1 MFRSLR
7 NRLIISHILPSLVII
22 PFMGIT
28 MLFLLENRILL
39 PLIYSNLTDDA
50 TLIAEITHTLP
61 DIWQNSVPAQ
71 IFVNGADPYLDGRL
85 TLLDPYGQVIA
96 SSDLTDQVLP
106 GQIVELPDLNKS
118 EQGEVV
124 ALQKGPLAEIFIP
137 VLDDNGN
144 YMGVVRLSTRVL
156 TVSDE
161 IYQLR
166 YLLVA
171 VISITILAGILIG
184 STLAL
189 SINRPV
195 QNVTKAIDA
204 LSQGD
209 YETSLPE
216 TGIEETRIL
225 SRAVNTLV
233 DRLHTMEQSRRKLL
247 ANLVHEVGRPLG
259 ALGSAIRALLKGA
272 DSDPELAKDLLN
284 GMDEEIN
291 RLHRLLDDLTG
302 LYDQALGSLEL
313 KKHPIDLEQWLP
325 KVTLPWKIAAEEK
338 GLHWKMSIPDG
349 LPKLE
354 ADPDRLAQAIG
365 NLCSNA
371 TKFTPRGGDISI
383 STKVDGNQFWFLFH
397 DSGIGI
403 QKGDLEKIFL
413 PFYRGNQEK
422 RIRQGMG
429 LGLTIVHDIVDAH
442 GGQIQ
447 VESELG
453 KGTTFKFWLP
463 L

>member
-1 MFRSLR
+1 MFHSLR
-7 NRLIISHILPSLVII
+7 NRLIISHILPSLIII
-22 PFMGIT
+22 PVMGFT
-28 MLFLLENRILL
+28 MLYLLENRILL

-50 TLIAEITHTLP
+50 TLIAEISHSIP

-71 IFVNGADPYLDGRL
+71 TFVNGADPFLAGRL
-85 TLLDPYGQVIA
+85 TLLDPYGHVLA
-96 SSDLTDQVLP
+96 TSDLTNKVLP
-106 GQIVELPDLNKS
+106 GQIVELPDLNPS
-118 EQGEVV
+118 EQREVV
-124 ALQKGPLAEIFIP
+124 ALQKGPIAEIFIP
-137 VLDDNGN
+137 VLSDNGS
-144 YMGVVRLSTRVL
+144 YLGVVRLSTRIL

-171 VISITILAGILIG
+171 VVSITILAGILLG

-189 SINRPV
+189 SVNRPV
-195 QNVTKAIDA
+195 QNVTKAIYA

-225 SRAVNTLV
+225 SRSVNTLV
-233 DRLHTMEQSRRKLL
+233 DRLHTLEQSRRKLL

-259 ALGSAIRALLKGA
+259 ALGSAVRALLKGA
-272 DSDPELAKDLLN
+272 DRDPELAKDLLS
-284 GMDEEIN
+284 GMDGEIN
-291 RLHRLLDDLTG
+291 RLHRLLDDLTRM
-302 LYDQALGSLEL
+302 YDQALGPMEL
-313 KKHPIDLEQWLP
+313 KKQPIDLEQWLP

-338 GLHWKMSIPDG
+338 GLHWQMSIPDG

-371 TKFTPRGGDISI
+371 IKFTPKGGDVII
-383 STKVDGNQFWFLFH
+383 TTKVDGNQFWFLFH
-397 DSGIGI
+397 DSGLGI
-403 QKGDLEKIFL
+403 PDGDLEKIFL